1 MTVLTNKLTY
11 IVIVTTETTGDNITT
26 DIHKAFDIETTNLA
40 DFYQELRIC
49 QKMCDKVEVYQWTSP
64 TLIDNGK
71 IGTEDSFRGG
81 NFTKL

>member
-26 DIHKAFDIETTNLA
+26 DIHKAFDIETANIA

-71 IGTEDSFRGG
+71 IGTEDSFQGG
-81 NFTKL
+81 SFTKL

>member
-11 IVIVTTETTGDNITT
+11 IVIVTPETTGDNITT

-71 IGTEDSFRGG
+71 IGTEESFKGG
-81 NFTKL
+81 SFTKL